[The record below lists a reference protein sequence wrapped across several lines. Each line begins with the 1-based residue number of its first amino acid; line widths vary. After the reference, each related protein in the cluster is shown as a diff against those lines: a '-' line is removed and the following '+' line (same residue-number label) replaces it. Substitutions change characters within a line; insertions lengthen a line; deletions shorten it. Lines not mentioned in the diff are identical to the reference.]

1 MLDWGGVRT
10 YVEVSTGTTYGSP
23 VSQSCVHPGDEKRS
37 SNILTLSFHLR
48 FLFRTRKKLTQEIVL
63 VFVFPLSHPLT

>member
-10 YVEVSTGTTYGSP
+10 YVHVTTGTTYGSP
-23 VSQSCVHPGDEKRS
+23 VSQSCFHPEHEKRAS
-37 SNILTLSFHLR
+37 DSLTLSFHLPL
-48 FLFRTRKKLTQEIVL
+48 LFRTRKKLTQEIVL